1 MKEHAII
8 VETTLNTELEVVKI
22 RDARTGQLVF
32 VGNTEDSLSFLKNKY
47 FVELKNQKENESK

>member
-32 VGNTEDSLSFLKNKY
+32 VGNTEDSLTFLDTY
-47 FVELKNQKENESK
+47 FFELKNPKKNESK

>member
-32 VGNTEDSLSFLKNKY
+32 VGNTEDSLTFLSNY